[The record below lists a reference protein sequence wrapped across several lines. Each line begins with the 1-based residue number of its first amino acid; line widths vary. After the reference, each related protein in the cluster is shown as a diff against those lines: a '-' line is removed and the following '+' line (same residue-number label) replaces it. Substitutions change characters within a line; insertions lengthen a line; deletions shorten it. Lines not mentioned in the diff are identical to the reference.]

1 MTLPAGVPAAVIE
14 RPFGAAGW
22 RRAALA
28 ALAGA
33 IATLGL
39 APYHIVPAAFIAFPM
54 LVLAIDGL
62 ARRGEGLAAA
72 FRLGW
77 WFGFGYFIGGL
88 WWLGAAMLVDAAA
101 FWWALPLAVLGL
113 PAVLAVYFGLAVAT
127 ARRFW
132 SSGAERILVL
142 ALAFTL
148 AEFLRARLLTGFP
161 WNEIGMMAAPW
172 PLFMQSAAIWGTHG
186 LTLVG
191 VVVLSLPVLALRRQA
206 GRPTVAAIGLSLLAF
221 HSVYGACRLAAE
233 LPAPEPEPAHVRIVQ
248 PAIDQ
253 SRKWDPA
260 EANAILRLL
269 MDMTAPRADSPPDE
283 IVVWPESSFPYLI
296 SDRSPVVDAVAQS
309 LGPGARLL
317 AGAARME
324 ERAGAEPRYY
334 NSILAIRPDGTVDGR
349 FDKLH
354 LVPFGEYLPF
364 QSLLEQLGIM
374 QLTQLPGGFSAAQE
388 RRSGKV
394 DGVPPFLPLICY
406 EVIFPGEIRRQPGDA
421 FVLNVTNDA
430 WYGDTPGPYQHLAH
444 ARLTALAL
452 ALPLVRAAN
461 SGISVVTDSVG
472 RDVARMDLGE
482 RGTIAAP
489 LPAPGPETM
498 VSKHGN
504 LVVWLLSAAALLT
517 VVALRRS
524 HS

>member
-1 MTLPAGVPAAVIE
+1 MTLPAGVPAAVVE

-22 RRAALA
+22 RRAAWA

-39 APYHIVPAAFIAFPM
+39 APYHIVPAGFIAFPM

-62 ARRGEGLAAA
+62 VRRGDGMAAA
-72 FRLGW
+72 FHLGW
-77 WFGFGYFIGGL
+77 WFGFGYFVGGL

-113 PAVLAVYFGLAVAT
+113 PAVLAVYFGIAVAI

-132 SSGAERILVL
+132 STGAERILVL
-142 ALAFTL
+142 ALAFAL
-148 AEFLRARLLTGFP
+148 AEYLRARLMTGFP

-172 PLFMQSAAIWGTHG
+172 PLFMQTAAVWGTHG
-186 LTLVG
+186 LTLIGVG
-191 VVVLSLPVLALRRQA
+191 VFSLPVLLLRRQA
-206 GRPTVAAIGLSLLAF
+206 GRPAVAFIGLSLLAF
-221 HSVYGACRLAAE
+221 HGAYGAYRLAADA
-233 LPAPEPEPAHVRIVQ
+233 PAPGPDPAHVRIVQ

-253 SRKWDPA
+253 SSKWDPA

-269 MDMTAPRADSPPDE
+269 MDMSAPRTDSPPGE
-283 IVVWPESSFPYLI
+283 IVIWPESSFPYLI
-296 SDRSPVVDAVAQS
+296 SDVSPVVGAAAQS
-309 LGPGARLL
+309 LAPDARLL
-317 AGAARME
+317 AGAARTQ
-324 ERAGAEPRYY
+324 ERAGAQPRYY

-364 QSLLEQLGIM
+364 QSALERLGIM

-388 RRSGKV
+388 RQSGGV
-394 DGVPPFLPLICY
+394 EGVPPFLPLICY
-406 EVIFPGEIRRQPGDA
+406 EVIFPNEIRRQPGDA
-421 FVLNVTNDA
+421 FILNVTNDA

-444 ARLTALAL
+444 ARLTAVAL
-452 ALPLVRAAN
+452 GLPLVRAAN
-461 SGISVVTDSVG
+461 SGISIVTDSAG
-472 RDVARMDLGE
+472 RDVARIGLGE
-482 RGTIAAP
+482 RGTIAAA
-489 LPAPGPETM
+489 LPAPGGQT
-498 VSKHGN
+498 VFAQYGS
-504 LVVWLLSAAALLT
+504 LVFWLMSAAALLT
-517 VVALRRS
+517 VSTLRRS

>member
-1 MTLPAGVPAAVIE
+1 MTLPAGVPAGVVE
-14 RPFGAAGW
+14 RSFGTAGW
-22 RRAALA
+22 RRAAMV

-39 APYHIVPAAFIAFPM
+39 APYHFVPAGFIAFPL
-54 LVLAIDGL
+54 LVLALDGL
-62 ARRGEGLAAA
+62 VAHGEGLRPA

-77 WFGFGYFIGGL
+77 WFGFGYFVAGL

-113 PAVLAVYFGLAVAT
+113 PAVLAVYFGIAVAI

-142 ALAFTL
+142 ALAFAL

-172 PLFMQSAAIWGTHG
+172 PLFMQTAAIWGTHG
-186 LTLVG
+186 LTLLG
-191 VVVLSLPVLALRRQA
+191 VILFSLPVLALRRQG
-206 GRPTVAAIGLSLLAF
+206 GRSAVAAIGLSLLAF
-221 HSVYGACRLAAE
+221 HIAYGAYRLSADASA
-233 LPAPEPEPAHVRIVQ
+233 PAPEQAHVRIVQ

-253 SRKWDPA
+253 GRKWDPA
-260 EANAILRLL
+260 EASEILRLL
-269 MDMTAPRADSPPDE
+269 MDLTAPGSDSRPGE
-283 IVVWPESSFPYLI
+283 IVIWPESSFPYLI
-296 SDRSPVVDAVAQS
+296 SDVSPVVEAVAQS
-309 LGPGARLL
+309 LGPDGRLL
-317 AGAARME
+317 AGAARMT
-324 ERAGAEPRYY
+324 ERDGAEPAYY
-334 NSILAIRPDGTVDGR
+334 NSILAIRPDGAVDGR

-364 QSLLEQLGIM
+364 QSILERLGIM
-374 QLTQLPGGFSAAQE
+374 QLTQLPGGFSAADE
-388 RRSGKV
+388 RRSGV
-394 DGVPPFLPLICY
+394 VEGVPPFLPLICY
-406 EVIFPGEIRRQPGDA
+406 EVIFPNEIRREAGDA

-444 ARLTALAL
+444 ARLTAVAL
-452 ALPLVRAAN
+452 GLPLVRAAN

-472 RDVARMDLGE
+472 REVARMDLGE
-482 RGTIAAP
+482 RGTIAAA
-489 LPAPGPETM
+489 LPAPGAQTM
-498 VSKHGN
+498 FSKHGS
-504 LVVWLLSAAALLT
+504 LVFWLLSAAVLLT
-517 VVALRRS
+517 VPAIRRS

>member
-1 MTLPAGVPAAVIE
+1 
-14 RPFGAAGW
+14 
-22 RRAALA
+22 
-28 ALAGA
+28 
-33 IATLGL
+33 
-39 APYHIVPAAFIAFPM
+39 
-54 LVLAIDGL
+54 
-62 ARRGEGLAAA
+62 
-72 FRLGW
+72 
-77 WFGFGYFIGGL
+77 
-88 WWLGAAMLVDAAA
+88 MLVDAAA

-113 PAVLAVYFGLAVAT
+113 PAVLAVYFGLAVAI

-142 ALAFTL
+142 ALAFAL

-172 PLFMQSAAIWGTHG
+172 PLFMQTAAVWGTHG

-191 VVVLSLPVLALRRQA
+191 IVVFSLPVLALRRQA
-206 GRPTVAAIGLSLLAF
+206 GRLAVAVLGLALLAF
-221 HSVYGACRLAAE
+221 HGAYGGYRLAAE
-233 LPAPEPEPAHVRIVQ
+233 LPAPEPKPSHVRIVQ

-269 MDMTAPRADSPPDE
+269 MDMTARGRTAPDE
-283 IVVWPESSFPYLI
+283 IVIWPESSFPYLI
-296 SDRSPVVDAVAQS
+296 SDVSPVVAAAAQS

-324 ERAGAEPRYY
+324 EPAGAAPRYY
-334 NSILAIRPDGTVDGR
+334 NSILSIRPDGTVDGR

-364 QSLLEQLGIM
+364 QSFLERLGIM

-388 RRSGKV
+388 RRSGSV
-394 DGVPPFLPLICY
+394 EGVPPFLPLICY
-406 EVIFPGEIRRQPGDA
+406 EVIFPSEIRREPGDA

-430 WYGDTPGPYQHLAH
+430 WYGETPGPYQHLAH

-452 ALPLVRAAN
+452 GLPLVRAAN

-482 RGTIAAP
+482 RGTIAAE

-504 LVVWLLSAAALLT
+504 LVFWLLSAAALLT